1 MARVRAT
8 LGIAQQRH
16 CIAYLSI
23 AKAGRGFAPRR
34 RAMAL
39 HRDAA
44 QSFAKARR
52 SPAKSCN
59 AKPDIAK
66 AGRRFAPRR
75 RARRS
80 KGIAGRDEEMHR

>member
-1 MARVRAT
+1 MPRK
-8 LGIAQQRH
+8 
-16 CIAYLSI
+16 
-23 AKAGRGFAPRR
+23 AKAFLPGKAKRCEGFARR
-34 RAMAL
+34 CTAMAL

-52 SPAKSCN
+52 STAKCCT